1 MGGQSGGGQST
12 PYEAPNTLSS
22 AQSLRIIDV
31 IAEGVVSGFANGDD
45 APFKSV
51 HFDDTPV
58 QNPDGSFN
66 FKGVVGFFQR
76 GTPDQD
82 YIPGFDTSERTV
94 AVSARV
100 KKDTPIVRTVSDGL
114 ISRLRITVGVERNAQ
129 TRDNGDTVAANT
141 SMLVEL
147 VGAKGVAAA
156 RTVAFT
162 EKGSGAYYQDVVMDK
177 LPPVPFNVRVSR
189 ISADST
195 SDRISNNTF
204 FASYVEI
211 VDAKLSYPH
220 CAVAALAIDSDQ
232 FGSSVPRRNYL
243 LKGRL
248 LKVPSNYNP
257 DTRTYAPGAWDGS
270 FKTAWSNNPAWV
282 FYDIVTTARYST
294 LARRLKVADIDK
306 WSLYQIGRYCD
317 EMVSDGYGGQEPR
330 FVCNAYVANRRQAGE
345 VLLDLASV
353 YTGLPVWNGNQLS
366 VVMDADSDPVALY
379 NNSNVKDGLFA
390 YAGAA
395 FKAIHTAV
403 EVQYLDKHDG
413 YRSKIEPV
421 QDDAAIKRY
430 GLNPKRVVAFGC
442 DSRGQAVR
450 VGAWVLQTELRQQ
463 NTISFTVGRE
473 GLRHLPY
480 DIVQVMDNQYAA
492 AELSGRVVA
501 ADGNLITLDRDV
513 ADAAGA
519 VLHFVVDGAP
529 QSAKVIAV
537 AANNQLRV
545 QEGKGIEAG
554 AVWVLSGKVKSRLYR
569 AIGIKENTDEG
580 TYTITALLHDP
591 KKYAVVDG
599 WASFDK
605 ETTTL
610 HTLQPQLTGG
620 GVAVEN
626 GAVVIT
632 WDNLTASGDVLT
644 YDIKIYK
651 DGKLYS
657 HTPDAK
663 SAEYRAE
670 NLPNGSYRV
679 EIRGRNA
686 RGVLSEP
693 LLQAFTL
700 NYALKNLKAAP
711 KLFAVDLS
719 WGVPEKMLRRAATEI
734 WYAASRDLAKAKKLD
749 AVAWP
754 QTGYTLNGVAVTD
767 RYWFWVRLVDSD
779 GLAGEFIGPVEGK
792 SDSNPAPIIEQVQ
805 DVIFNT
811 DLAREQIGAIVA
823 DSVVKVDIETET
835 LNAAVKEAEN
845 RLGVAIS
852 ASEKALRE
860 LVAAAE
866 ADLAEGVQ
874 NMHTAI
880 SNMDS
885 ALKNYTDSAV
895 AIVAAQAKEQGGK
908 IAALESSSADAA
920 RKISS
925 VTVAANK
932 ALTGLAEEAAAR
944 IAADKAETESR
955 RSQVAA
961 LDGRVAAV
969 DEKITTTATQVKTEA
984 AKTTAL
990 QTRMGAAESG
1000 IANTDKAVSALDKST
1015 AERFSG
1021 VAAQYAPKTDIAAVR
1036 GEIKSAETTLAEA
1049 DKALARRVGAVES
1062 SAAGNAGKISRLEE
1076 TQATDKAAAASSIE
1090 QLQATLNAQAKG
1102 LTVLG
1107 ADGLDRWSGYNPS
1120 YVRISDGLLVVGE
1133 QSATGSQGW
1142 VALGRD
1148 LLPLLA
1154 GMAYKIT
1161 YRMRQT
1167 HNPDLA
1173 EYYVGYAGVAADR
1186 ATPVNRSG
1194 AARYSHQFYAPLP
1207 SVSLPLGEWV
1217 EVVMYA
1223 LHPADAD
1230 KAANYTNVRV
1240 AHENVRFIRPIGY
1253 FNYNGKPG
1261 VVEIDYVKFEAVDL
1275 AAATVVAE
1283 LTEFKR
1289 VQAEADRVQ
1298 TEELREAKSALAG
1311 NSAAIKDLQTTSAGK
1326 DEVAAIARNA
1336 LQAEWQGDAQR
1347 RVDGAV
1353 VATNARIASV
1363 EQAAATEKTAQAL
1376 KNSSMES
1383 RIGAN
1388 AAKVETQAK
1397 SFADLNGKISATYM
1411 MRVEGSIDGQPVVAG
1426 MSLGTDGKVTNAVFS
1441 VQNFVVGDLQNGKI
1455 VKPFIVRD
1463 GNMYVSGDVFADGT
1477 ILGKHIAADQKITTP
1492 LLEAPTINAGRLNSA
1507 EINNGNGNFTVDKA
1521 GNLYAKNGRFEGVVK
1536 ADRIEG
1542 FLVEALSA
1550 RRGEIEYGTSG
1561 AVSYFKCA
1569 YEVKKTDVRAGFLM
1583 IDSVEAFIKK
1593 RGSNSVITNIFGRFY
1608 INGILQRGR
1617 AFHGG
1622 SLDGVDKNPI
1632 TVGHACLGVLN
1643 FPGFAVTA
1651 GEQVFRIE
1659 LYGWS
1664 EFSVSGASITAY
1676 VPDVISFILNY
1687 Q

>member
-257 DTRTYAPGAWDGS
+257 DARTYAPGAWDGS

-353 YTGLPVWNGNQLS
+353 FTGLPVWNGNQLS

-545 QEGKGIEAG
+545 QEGKGIAAG

-700 NYALKNLKAAP
+700 NYALKNLKAAS

-754 QTGYTLNGVAVTD
+754 QTGYTLNGVAVAD

-792 SDSNPAPIIEQVQ
+792 ADSNPAPIIEQV
-805 DVIFNT
+805 
-811 DLAREQIGAIVA
+811 
-823 DSVVKVDIETET
+823 
-835 LNAAVKEAEN
+835 
-845 RLGVAIS
+845 
-852 ASEKALRE
+852 
-860 LVAAAE
+860 
-866 ADLAEGVQ
+866 
-874 NMHTAI
+874 
-880 SNMDS
+880 
-885 ALKNYTDSAV
+885 
-895 AIVAAQAKEQGGK
+895 
-908 IAALESSSADAA
+908 
-920 RKISS
+920 
-925 VTVAANK
+925 
-932 ALTGLAEEAAAR
+932 
-944 IAADKAETESR
+944 
-955 RSQVAA
+955 
-961 LDGRVAAV
+961 
-969 DEKITTTATQVKTEA
+969 
-984 AKTTAL
+984 
-990 QTRMGAAESG
+990 
-1000 IANTDKAVSALDKST
+1000 
-1015 AERFSG
+1015 
-1021 VAAQYAPKTDIAAVR
+1021 
-1036 GEIKSAETTLAEA
+1036 
-1049 DKALARRVGAVES
+1049 
-1062 SAAGNAGKISRLEE
+1062 
-1076 TQATDKAAAASSIE
+1076 
-1090 QLQATLNAQAKG
+1090 
-1102 LTVLG
+1102 
-1107 ADGLDRWSGYNPS
+1107 
-1120 YVRISDGLLVVGE
+1120 
-1133 QSATGSQGW
+1133 
-1142 VALGRD
+1142 
-1148 LLPLLA
+1148 
-1154 GMAYKIT
+1154 
-1161 YRMRQT
+1161 
-1167 HNPDLA
+1167 
-1173 EYYVGYAGVAADR
+1173 
-1186 ATPVNRSG
+1186 
-1194 AARYSHQFYAPLP
+1194 
-1207 SVSLPLGEWV
+1207 
-1217 EVVMYA
+1217 
-1223 LHPADAD
+1223 
-1230 KAANYTNVRV
+1230 
-1240 AHENVRFIRPIGY
+1240 
-1253 FNYNGKPG
+1253 
-1261 VVEIDYVKFEAVDL
+1261 
-1275 AAATVVAE
+1275 
-1283 LTEFKR
+1283 
-1289 VQAEADRVQ
+1289 
-1298 TEELREAKSALAG
+1298 
-1311 NSAAIKDLQTTSAGK
+1311 
-1326 DEVAAIARNA
+1326 
-1336 LQAEWQGDAQR
+1336 
-1347 RVDGAV
+1347 
-1353 VATNARIASV
+1353 
-1363 EQAAATEKTAQAL
+1363 
-1376 KNSSMES
+1376 
-1383 RIGAN
+1383 
-1388 AAKVETQAK
+1388 
-1397 SFADLNGKISATYM
+1397 
-1411 MRVEGSIDGQPVVAG
+1411 
-1426 MSLGTDGKVTNAVFS
+1426 
-1441 VQNFVVGDLQNGKI
+1441 
-1455 VKPFIVRD
+1455 
-1463 GNMYVSGDVFADGT
+1463 
-1477 ILGKHIAADQKITTP
+1477 
-1492 LLEAPTINAGRLNSA
+1492 
-1507 EINNGNGNFTVDKA
+1507 
-1521 GNLYAKNGRFEGVVK
+1521 
-1536 ADRIEG
+1536 
-1542 FLVEALSA
+1542 
-1550 RRGEIEYGTSG
+1550 
-1561 AVSYFKCA
+1561 
-1569 YEVKKTDVRAGFLM
+1569 
-1583 IDSVEAFIKK
+1583 
-1593 RGSNSVITNIFGRFY
+1593 
-1608 INGILQRGR
+1608 
-1617 AFHGG
+1617 
-1622 SLDGVDKNPI
+1622 
-1632 TVGHACLGVLN
+1632 
-1643 FPGFAVTA
+1643 
-1651 GEQVFRIE
+1651 
-1659 LYGWS
+1659 
-1664 EFSVSGASITAY
+1664 
-1676 VPDVISFILNY
+1676 
-1687 Q
+1687 